1 MAKITRIKASDHDS
15 DESPKSSKPT
25 KVIKTKTKVAKVD
38 QKAAK
43 NKAKAD
49 KKAAKKAEKK
59 ANKKPMPKWLAVIT
73 WPFRMIAKPF
83 ISLGH
88 YIRDSWRE
96 IRQVRWPSRSATW
109 KMVLAVFI
117 YAGLFIVL
125 IMLLDA
131 LFTWLFNLLL
141 G

>member
-1 MAKITRIKASDHDS
+1 MAKITRIKASDHSS
-15 DESPKSSKPT
+15 DDKPKKPSAEPKST
-25 KVIKTKTKVAKVD
+25 KATKKSAKL
-38 QKAAK
+38 
-43 NKAKAD
+43 
-49 KKAAKKAEKK
+49 AKKAEKRELK
-59 ANKKPMPKWLAVIT
+59 AAKKTERAKKQKKPMPKWLKIIT

-83 ISLGH
+83 IALGR

-109 KMVLAVFI
+109 KMVLAIFV
-117 YAGLFIVL
+117 YAGFFIIL

>member
-1 MAKITRIKASDHDS
+1 MAKITRIKASD
-15 DESPKSSKPT
+15 SPKDEPKAKPAKKAPAKVVKPT
-25 KVIKTKTKVAKVD
+25 
-38 QKAAK
+38 
-43 NKAKAD
+43 KAD
-49 KKAAKKAEKK
+49 KKAAKRKLKAEKK
-59 ANKKPMPKWLAVIT
+59 AAKVKKPMPKWLAVIT
-73 WPFRMIAKPF
+73 WPLRMFAKPF
-83 ISLGH
+83 IALGH
-88 YIRDSWRE
+88 YLRNSWRE
-96 IRQVRWPSRSATW
+96 IRQVRWPSRTATW